1 MKANQNI
8 VQTVLKAVSVGMA
21 VASIVLGYLGEIDAG
36 SQITFLSIGL
46 FTLSVASLQS
56 KSA

>member
-21 VASIVLGYLGEIDAG
+21 VASFVLGYLGEIDAG

-56 KSA
+56 KDA

>member
-21 VASIVLGYLGEIDAG
+21 VASFVLGYLGEIDAG